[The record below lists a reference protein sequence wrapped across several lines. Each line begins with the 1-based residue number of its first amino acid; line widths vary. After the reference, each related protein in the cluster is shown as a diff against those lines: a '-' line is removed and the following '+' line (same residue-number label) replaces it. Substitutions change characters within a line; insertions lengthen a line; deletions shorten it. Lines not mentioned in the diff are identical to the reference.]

1 MKPPGRR
8 TVNPDH
14 SWLHYVR
21 GAGKLAVLIAAFRF
35 VEAAIFLPPVGEE
48 SRWLVA
54 AVLSSRYW
62 LAGAALGVLALLG
75 LVSQH
80 LFGWPAPDP
89 PSQIQPTRHVL
100 QTPEM
105 RRRILG
111 FNIVA
116 GWVVLGVLMLIMMA
130 DTRSGPLAWFAL
142 DLFGPSA
149 LVGLV
154 IFVLGMP
161 VIAAPLVLLAWI
173 PWQTRFPL
181 IAGIQAAVK
190 PPSKPAARRRNRR

>member
-8 TVNPDH
+8 TVNSGH
-14 SWLHYVR
+14 SWLHYAR
-21 GAGKLAVLIAAFRF
+21 GAANLAVFIAAFRF
-35 VEAAIFLPPVGEE
+35 VEVAIFMPPAGEE
-48 SRWLVA
+48 SRWLAA
-54 AVLSSRYW
+54 AVLSSKYW
-62 LAGAALGVLALLG
+62 LAGAGLGVLVLLG

-80 LFGWPAPDP
+80 LFGWPAPEP
-89 PSQIQPTRHVL
+89 PSQIEPTRQVL

-105 RRRILG
+105 RQQMLG

-130 DTRSGPLAWFAL
+130 DTRSGPLAWLAL
-142 DLFGPSA
+142 DLFGPNA
-149 LVGLV
+149 PVGLE

-190 PPSKPAARRRNRR
+190 RPTKVAARRRNRR